1 MTQAQAT
8 IAAAVI
14 AGLFGGVIGNLVK
27 ARLDEASGNR
37 RLRFE
42 RELNRQERVL
52 QDQAKLLDD
61 LTQAVWKWRYTSVQV
76 SYAGRMCNEC
86 NMDNALESYRTQRWG
101 DLHSLRTLASRSRRL
116 VSKETHQTLLK
127 FYHESMELDR
137 RIEKVVRLK
146 DAIRKAAVF
155 GEMNSNLVNSYS
167 DEIEEMLLIIGLE
180 MKLISRSARE
190 GAENGG
196 NR

>member
-1 MTQAQAT
+1 M
-8 IAAAVI
+8 
-14 AGLFGGVIGNLVK
+14 IGNLVK

-61 LTQAVWKWRYTSVQV
+61 LTEAVWRWRYTSVQV

-86 NMDNALESYRTQRWG
+86 NMDNALESYRTQRWD
-101 DLHSLRTLASRSRRL
+101 DLHSLRTLASRARRL
-116 VSKETHQTLLK
+116 VSKDTHMTLLK
-127 FYHESMELDR
+127 FYSDSMELDR
-137 RIEKVVRLK
+137 RIEKVVMIK
-146 DAIRKAAVF
+146 DKIRKAAVF
-155 GEMNSNLVNSYS
+155 GEMNYKLVNNYS
-167 DEIEEMLLIIGLE
+167 NEIEEMLLGIGLE